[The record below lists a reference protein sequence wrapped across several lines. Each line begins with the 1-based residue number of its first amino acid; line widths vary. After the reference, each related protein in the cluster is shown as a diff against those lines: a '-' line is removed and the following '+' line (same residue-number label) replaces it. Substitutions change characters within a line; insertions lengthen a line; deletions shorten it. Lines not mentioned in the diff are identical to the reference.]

1 MNEKEILPYDR
12 MITGILQGDEAKIL
26 TAIKAGADVNQFF
39 HGHAPITFSVQSGK
53 VEIFDLLLEQGAELA
68 PLSARAI
75 WVTARR
81 KGYTDFIERVKA
93 QGIRIGFMARMA
105 FWILKIK
112 DRFSPS
118 PR

>member
-12 MITGILQGDEAKIL
+12 MITGILQADEAKIL
-26 TAIKAGADVNQFF
+26 AAIREGADVNQPF

-68 PLSARAI
+68 PLSGRAI

-81 KGYTDFIERVKA
+81 KGFADFIERVSA
-93 QGIRIGFMARMA
+93 QGIRIGFSARLA
-105 FWILKIK
+105 YWLLKIK